1 MGLVYWKI
9 KIGDDITYYPAEDLT
24 LAEAMEDAKSK
35 AEGKKVSFE
44 GKEIACWEM
53 DLLSDQFDP

>member
-24 LAEAMEDAKSK
+24 LAEAMEDAESK
-35 AEGKKVSFE
+35 AEGKEVSFE
-44 GKEIACWEM
+44 GKEIAYWEM
-53 DLLSDQFDP
+53 DL

>member
-24 LAEAMEDAKSK
+24 LVEALEDAESK
-35 AEGKKVSFE
+35 AEGKEVSYE
-44 GKEIACWEM
+44 GKEIACQEM
-53 DLLSDQFDP
+53 DL